1 MHPVTGETVSILDPA
16 ARDRISEAVR
26 AAETATSGEIVV
38 LVAARAGLYRSAPLL
53 VALALGIALPWPLI
67 LLTPWS
73 AASILLAQAFLM
85 LVVLLLGTQPQ
96 LRLAMVPPAIRRA
109 RAHEAALREFEARG
123 LRRTRGRTGILIYL
137 ACTEG
142 HAEIVADRAVA
153 SRLSP
158 AAWSGAIEGLLGALR
173 RGDMEAGLVTAVE
186 QVGAILA
193 TVLPAGP
200 GDADELPNRVIVM
213 A

>member
-1 MHPVTGETVSILDPA
+1 MTGETDPILDA
-16 ARDRISEAVR
+16 AACNRISEAVR
-26 AAETATSGEIVV
+26 VAEIATSGEIVV

-73 AASILLAQAFLM
+73 AASILLAQVFLI
-85 LVVLLLGTQPQ
+85 LVVLLLGTQPH
-96 LRLAMVPPAIRRA
+96 LRLAMVPRAIRRA

-137 ACTEG
+137 ACAEG

-158 AAWSGAIEGLLGALR
+158 MAWSGAIEGLLSALR
-173 RGDMEAGLVTAVE
+173 RGEMEAGLVTAVE
-186 QVGAILA
+186 QVGTILGS
-193 TVLPAGP
+193 VLPAGA
-200 GDADELPNRVIVM
+200 GDGDELPNRVILV